1 MTHDNRRKSSRAAV
15 DFFVEERRGERSWL
29 HPAIDLSID
38 GLYVLVTDDRRA
50 LDASVALEL
59 EFTLPTGS
67 LVKSRVRIAYI
78 DDRLGQRGLGLEFI
92 ELDDNSRSEIE
103 RFVEVALSTQSR
115 AAAL

>member
-1 MTHDNRRKSSRAAV
+1 MTHQNRRKSSRAAV

-50 LDASVALEL
+50 LDASVALDL

-67 LVKSRVRIAYI
+67 LIRSWARIAYI
-78 DDRLGQRGLGLEFI
+78 DDRLGQRGLGLEFV
-92 ELDDNSRSEIE
+92 ELDADAREAIE
-103 RFVEVALSTQSR
+103 RFVEVAMNTQSR